1 MDRTLQPAFQKSSV
15 FVLPTPERIQ
25 GSGRGEIIY
34 LPSALGEVVK
44 IEVVFQAGRY
54 DDPMPGV
61 AFFTAKMLNK
71 GVVGKD
77 ANQIAN
83 TLDYFGAQM
92 SSDASFDFTMV
103 TLYALR
109 KNLNKLLPLFL
120 SIIKEPT
127 FPEEELNNYRKIFI
141 ENLKISLEKNDYVGS
156 CWIGQKIFANHPYGN
171 TVQIEDAAKINVPLL
186 TSFYTKHLHPFKI
199 FITGAIEPSDL
210 EFLLE
215 NTAFEGDTKA
225 ERNFTLEPESP
236 ITQAIDGP
244 NKVQASIKMAR
255 RTIPRSHPDVPGLQL
270 ANHLLGGFFGSRLM
284 KNIREE
290 KGLTYG
296 IHSYLQNYSRA
307 SILNISA
314 DVNAEKSQI
323 ALEEIAK
330 EIGRLPDVSE
340 GELEIAKNHFI
351 GSFQN
356 EITTVFEA
364 AQKIKTLI
372 LHGLPL
378 DYYQNFIHRVSMI
391 KPSDIEGITQQY
403 LRSDGFSTVVVK

>member
-15 FVLPTPERIQ
+15 FVLPTAERIQ
-25 GSGRGEIIY
+25 GSGIGEIIY
-34 LPSALGEVVK
+34 LPSDFGEVVK
-44 IEVVFQAGRY
+44 IEVVFQVGRY
-54 DDPMPGV
+54 DDTVPGV
-61 AFFTAKMLNK
+61 AHFTAKMLNK

-92 SSDASFDFTMV
+92 SSDASFDFTSI

-109 KNLNKLLPLFL
+109 KNLHKLLPLFL
-120 SIIKEPT
+120 SLTSEPT
-127 FPEEELNNYRKIFI
+127 FPEVELNNFRRIFV
-141 ENLKISLEKNDYVGS
+141 ENLKVSLEKNDYVGS
-156 CWIGQKIFANHPYGN
+156 CRIGKKVFGNHPYGK
-171 TVQIEDAAKINVPLL
+171 TVEIEDAEKINVQFLK
-186 TSFYTKHLHPFKI
+186 TFFKDHFKPFKV
-199 FITGAIEPSDL
+199 FVTGAIEPSDL
-210 EFLLE
+210 EFLLK
-215 NTAFEGDTKA
+215 NIAFGTELITGN
-225 ERNFTLEPESP
+225 NFSLSPESP
-236 ITQAIDGP
+236 STEEIEGP

-296 IHSYLQNYSRA
+296 IHSYLQNHSRA
-307 SILNISA
+307 TVLNISA
-314 DVNAEKSQI
+314 DVNAEKSGI
-323 ALEEIAK
+323 ALEEIKK
-330 EIGRLPDVSE
+330 EIERLPDVSE
-340 GELEIAKNHFI
+340 NELEIAKNHFI

-378 DYYQNFIHRVSMI
+378 DYYQKLVYGVSEV
-391 KPSDIEGITQQY
+391 KPSDIDDITQKY
-403 LRSDGFSTVVVK
+403 LKADGFSTVVVK

>member
-25 GSGRGEIIY
+25 RSGHGEIVY

-44 IEVVFQAGRY
+44 IEVVFQSGRY
-54 DDPMPGV
+54 DDPIPGV
-61 AFFTAKMLNK
+61 AHFTAKMLNK

-83 TLDYFGAQM
+83 ALDYFGAQI
-92 SSDASFDFTMV
+92 SSDASFDFSTV
-103 TLYALR
+103 TLYSLR
-109 KNLNKLLPLFL
+109 KNLSQLLPLFI
-120 SIIKEPT
+120 SIISAPT
-127 FPEEELNNYRKIFI
+127 FPEDELHNYRKIFI
-141 ENLKISLEKNDYVGS
+141 ENLKVSLEKNSYVGS
-156 CWIGQKIFANHPYGN
+156 TLLGKKIFGNHPYGN
-171 TVQIEDAAKINVPLL
+171 IVQIEDAEKINIHFLK
-186 TSFYTKHLHPFKI
+186 SFFQDHFNPFKV
-199 FITGAIEPSDL
+199 FITGAIEPTDL
-210 EFLLE
+210 EFLSKQINFKTQSLGKSDVPLE
-215 NTAFEGDTKA
+215 SINPKTED
-225 ERNFTLEPESP
+225 
-236 ITQAIDGP
+236 IDGP
-244 NKVQASIKMAR
+244 NKVQASLKMAR
-255 RTIPRSHPDVPGLQL
+255 TTIPRLHPDVPGLQL

-296 IHSYLQNYSRA
+296 IHSYVQNYSRA
-307 SILNISA
+307 TLLNISA
-314 DVNAEKSQI
+314 DVNAEKSEI
-323 ALEEIAK
+323 ALEEIRN
-330 EIGRLPDVSE
+330 EMERLPDVDE

-378 DYYQNFIHRVSMI
+378 DYYQNLLSGVNAVR
-391 KPSDIEGITQQY
+391 PSDIEGITQKY
-403 LRSDGFSTVVVK
+403 LNADGFSTVIVK